1 MHPQLADTGNQ
12 AAMIAADFIPLS
24 ATLTARAPGAA
35 ALRNEL
41 ERRRKLAEAAQQR
54 ASARQVVVVINPCN
68 GVQCAVKLERA
79 SAEAAPPPVPRPPPP
94 RPLPREPAG
103 FVRPEPVHRVLYLW

>member
-1 MHPQLADTGNQ
+1 M
-12 AAMIAADFIPLS
+12 LS
-24 ATLTARAPGAA
+24 AALTALAPGAA

-79 SAEAAPPPVPRPPPP
+79 SAEAAPPVPPPPPPPPP